1 MDTLLTRYTLWLAHF
16 LCSNPHSEDLC
27 LCYHISI
34 YMHFYGTENNMCVIA
49 MAQFQDQKRGRFNLL
64 YDVLQFIYILLS
76 QNILNKFRKKFYA
89 FFCGIHPQM
98 KY

>member
-1 MDTLLTRYTLWLAHF
+1 M
-16 LCSNPHSEDLC
+16 
-27 LCYHISI
+27 I
-34 YMHFYGTENNMCVIA
+34 YNLNKTQTQPNINFIV

-64 YDVLQFIYILLS
+64 YDVLQFIYILFS

-98 KY
+98 K